1 MQKCNFFFQNIKY
14 LKKEEEKKHLQSK
27 MSVLTTK
34 VMAMNRVSL
43 SGSA

>member
-14 LKKEEEKKHLQSK
+14 LKKKKDLQSK